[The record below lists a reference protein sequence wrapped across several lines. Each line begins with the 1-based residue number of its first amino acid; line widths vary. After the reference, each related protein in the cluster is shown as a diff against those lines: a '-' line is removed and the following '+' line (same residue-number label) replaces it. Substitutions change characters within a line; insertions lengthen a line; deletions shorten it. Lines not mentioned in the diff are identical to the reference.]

1 MSPAKPLLAALAC
14 QPGVPTPVW
23 LMRQAGRTLPE
34 YRALKKRH
42 GFLELATTPELA
54 AQVTLQPVERF
65 GFDAAILFADIL
77 TPLLPL
83 DFGIQFRPGPVL
95 ERPVRGPQ
103 DLGRVHPPPAGSLD
117 HVAETLRMVQ
127 AALPPA
133 TALLGFA
140 GAPFT
145 LAAYLLDGGGTREHA
160 GLRAALYGDPS
171 FLAGFLDRL
180 AALTISYLELQIEA
194 GAEAVQLFDTWA
206 GLLPEPVYRRTA
218 LPAARKV
225 LQTVGTRV
233 PAIYFVK
240 DGAHL
245 TAPMGEAGA
254 SCLSL
259 DWRAPLDTARKLL
272 GPGVAVQGNL
282 DPGALLGTADAVRKA
297 AREILA
303 RNAGAPGHIF
313 NLGHGI
319 LPQTPLE
326 NISVLLEEVREH
338 EPAVR

>member
-1 MSPAKPLLAALAC
+1 
-14 QPGVPTPVW
+14 
-23 LMRQAGRTLPE
+23 MRQAGRTLPE
-34 YRALKKRH
+34 YRELKKRH

-65 GFDAAILFADIL
+65 GFDAAILFSDIL

-83 DFGIQFRPGPVL
+83 DFGIAFRPGPVL

-103 DLGRVHPPPAGSLD
+103 DLGRVQPPPAGSLD
-117 HVAETLRMVQ
+117 HVAKTLRMVQ

-145 LAAYLLDGGGTREHA
+145 LAAYLLDGGGSREHA
-160 GLRAALYGDPS
+160 GLRAALYGDPA
-171 FLAGFLDRL
+171 FLAEFLDRL
-180 AALTISYLELQIEA
+180 AALTISYLEIQIEA

-225 LQTVGTRV
+225 LQAVGGKV
-233 PAIYFVK
+233 PCIYFVK

-245 TAPMGEAGA
+245 IAAMAEAGA
-254 SCLSL
+254 RCLSL
-259 DWRAPLDTARKLL
+259 DWRAPLDAARKLL

-282 DPGALLGTADAVRKA
+282 DPGALLGSTQTVRQA
-297 AREILA
+297 ARGILA
-303 RNAGAPGHIF
+303 GNAGRPGHVF

-326 NISVLLEEVREH
+326 NISILLEEVREH
-338 EPAVR
+338 EPAAR

>member
-1 MSPAKPLLAALAC
+1 MSSAKSILSALAC
-14 QPGVPTPVW
+14 QPAASTPVW

-34 YRALKKRH
+34 YRALKKDH

-65 GFDAAILFADIL
+65 GFDAAIFFADIL

-83 DFGIQFRPGPVL
+83 DFGIAFRPGPVL
-95 ERPVRGPQ
+95 ERPVRGPE
-103 DLGRVHPPPAGSLD
+103 DLGRVCIPPAGSLG
-117 HVAETLRMVQ
+117 HVTQTLRMVQ
-127 AALPPA
+127 AALAPE

-145 LAAYLLDGGGTREHA
+145 LAAYLLDGGGSREHA
-160 GLRAALYGDPS
+160 GLRTALYGDPA
-171 FLAGFLDRL
+171 FLSEFLDRL

-194 GAEAVQLFDTWA
+194 GVEAIQLFDTWA
-206 GLLPEPVYRRTA
+206 GLLPEPVFRRTA

-225 LQTVGTRV
+225 LQAVGHRV

-245 TAPMGEAGA
+245 TAAMGEAGA
-254 SCLSL
+254 RCLSL
-259 DWRAPLDTARKLL
+259 DWRAPLDAARKLL

-282 DPGALLGTADAVRKA
+282 DPGVLLGTPQAVRQA
-297 AREILA
+297 AREILS

-338 EPAVR
+338 EPAAR